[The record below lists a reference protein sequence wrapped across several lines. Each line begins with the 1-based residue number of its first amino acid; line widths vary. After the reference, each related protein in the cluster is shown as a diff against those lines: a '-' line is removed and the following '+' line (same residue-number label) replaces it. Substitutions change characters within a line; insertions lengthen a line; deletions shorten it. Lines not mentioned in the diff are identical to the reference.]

1 MHQSLK
7 QFLMYASLIALV
19 GTTACSTLEASF
31 GADEG
36 DGGSATHASSGDI
49 LQSMARDSEAGGE

>member
-36 DGGSATHASSGDI
+36 DGGSATHASSDI